1 MTDLVSIPAVLQP
14 VNAINTAQRS
24 AESVTRQITQLMSM
38 ETTAPAVQTE
48 SPRATNPTP
57 VSKGY
62 DRRGEVEKEEEP
74 TGERI
79 SFVA

>member
-14 VNAINTAQRS
+14 VNAITSAQRS
-24 AESVTRQITQLMSM
+24 ADSITRQVNQLISM

-48 SPRATNPTP
+48 SPRSTNPTP

-62 DRRGEVEKEEEP
+62 DRHGDIEKEEEP